1 MGCEGVV
8 SQSFSDRIF
17 RAYLPLKWDSG
28 DLRSRIEV
36 FLSRVESIFPEARS
50 PKTTFSILPNTDWS
64 LSWREYY
71 RPLPITER
79 LTVLPAWV
87 SVPSSLKRIFIRI
100 DPGPAFGTGE
110 HATTRMCLKAIEAF
124 SSRPPRSLL
133 DVGTGSGILAIYGAK
148 LGAERVLALDND
160 PEALRWAARNVA
172 LNGLTDSIRLCST
185 PLWDIKERFHL
196 VVANLI
202 LDTIMELMP
211 VLSRVLEPEGRLI
224 VSGLLKQQVHPV
236 AEKLAL
242 QRFQD
247 IETRFEEDWAC
258 ITAGKKE

>member
-17 RAYLPLKWDSG
+17 RAYLPLKRDSERV
-28 DLRSRIEV
+28 RSRIES
-36 FLSRVESIFPEARS
+36 FLKRVERIFPEARS
-50 PKTTFSILPNTDWS
+50 PKATFSMLPDKDWS
-64 LSWREYY
+64 LLWRDYY
-71 RPLPITER
+71 RPLPITEK
-79 LTVLPAWV
+79 LTVLPAWE
-87 SVPSSLKRIFIRI
+87 SVPSSLRRIFIRM

-148 LGAERVLALDND
+148 LGAERVVALDND

-172 LNGLTDSIRLCST
+172 LNGLTDSIRLCSN
-185 PLWDIKERFHL
+185 PLSEIKVRFSL

-211 VLSRVLEPEGRLI
+211 VLSGVVEPEGRLI
-224 VSGLLKQQVHPV
+224 VSGLLKDQVPPV

-242 QRFQD
+242 QCFLD
-247 IETRFEEDWAC
+247 METRFEEEWAC
-258 ITAGKKE
+258 ITAQKGE